1 MVAATLADALRH
13 DIHEERKNGFRQ
25 TGKLRQRTEKAY
37 DVIVVGGQFSPQHT
51 GSPAN
56 PVAVARWKAA
66 PVCP

>member
-37 DVIVVGGQFSPQHT
+37 DVIVVGG
-51 GSPAN
+51 GSAGAVLAARLSEN
-56 PVAVARWKAA
+56 PIAR
-66 PVCP
+66 